1 MAGPNESYE
10 AIKETDHKV
19 TIKKQS
25 CQNDNCI
32 PMNFS

>member
-19 TIKKQS
+19 TMKNQN
-25 CQNDNCI
+25 CQNNNCI
-32 PMNFS
+32 PMNLS